1 MKYIANIFTDESFNG
16 IPLYNV
22 TSARSDLIS
31 GIPTLIIGW
40 DKTKKEYPEASIIE
54 WKVSDDVYWTYGK
67 YEKRD
72 RYEINI
78 KRFQDLAFKKFID
91 LLEYVFYDVLTSSEN
106 KFESFLNSLV
116 SDVRKTIYVSGDMMY
131 IYYEKTN
138 KVIGL
143 SLRDCDYLETNIKKR
158 LFSYVFQSQTINLL
172 KNSDEVPKEIRFKIK
187 GRQYLIPYLY
197 S

>member
-1 MKYIANIFTDESFNG
+1 MKYIANIFTDESFND

-22 TSARSDLIS
+22 TSTRSDLIS

-54 WKVSDDVYWTYGK
+54 WEVSDDVYWTYGK

-78 KRFQDLAFKKFID
+78 KRFQELAFKKFID
-91 LLEYVFYDVLTSSEN
+91 ALEYVFYDVLTSSEN

>member
-1 MKYIANIFTDESFNG
+1 MKYIANIFTDESFND

-22 TSARSDLIS
+22 TSTRSDLIS

-78 KRFQDLAFKKFID
+78 KRFQELAFKKFID
-91 LLEYVFYDVLTSSEN
+91 ALEYVFYDVLTSSEN